1 MNKTKITLKRGDLCF
16 SAGSVTALSSDSDS
30 EETQEKLEMTIY
42 SGGVI
47 ENHWFWGNLAID
59 VNGMSFPKKKFPIL
73 FRHDLD
79 RKIAFGKSVD
89 VSKNSLELS
98 EATYVDTEDSR
109 EFRKLSKEGF
119 PFEASF
125 LAIPSKIEEIGEGE
139 EAEVN
144 GFTFKGPGT
153 IWRKSQFKEASVCE
167 FGYDPNTQSAAMSEN
182 VDIIGLRYHGK
193 NEVKEE
199 TSTMNLAELK
209 EKHPDLYKEIV
220 DGVKSEMEAAFS
232 KEKKTL
238 ETEISTLKGE
248 RDAFS
253 QKAEDQDKRLASL
266 EKENALRAER
276 EIRSDAD
283 AIFSDQ
289 FSKTNIPER
298 LFAKVRKMVSHE
310 TFVAEG
316 KFDKEGFAKAVSE
329 ELKDWT
335 VDEPTF
341 MGFSTVVDKN
351 DPDKVSGEKVDQAAG
366 RLFGHLGMKQ

>member
-1 MNKTKITLKRGDLCF
+1 MDKKKISLKRGDLCF
-16 SAGSVTALSSDSDS
+16 SSGSVTAFSSG
-30 EETQEKLEMTIY
+30 EESTEPQEKLEMTIY

-47 ENHWFWGNLAID
+47 EDHWFWGNLAID

-79 RKIAFGKSVD
+79 RKIAFGNSVD
-89 VSKNSLELS
+89 VSENSLKLG

-125 LAIPSKIEEIGEGE
+125 LAVPSKIEEIDNGE

-144 GFTFKGPGT
+144 GYTFKGPGT

-167 FGYDPNTQSAAMSEN
+167 FGYDPNTQSAAMSES
-182 VDIIGLRYHGK
+182 VDIIGVRYHGK
-193 NEVKEE
+193 KEVKEE

-209 EKHPDLYKEIV
+209 EKHPDLFKEIV

-238 ETEISTLKGE
+238 ENEISALKGE

-253 QKAEDQDKRLASL
+253 QKSEDQEKRLASL

-283 AIFSDQ
+283 KIFSDHI
-289 FSKTNIPER
+289 SKTNIPER
-298 LFAKVRKMVSHE
+298 LFGKIRRMVSHE
-310 TFVAEG
+310 SFVTDG
-316 KFDKEGFAKAVSE
+316 KFDRESFAKAVSE
-329 ELKDWT
+329 ELKDWA

-341 MGFSTVVDKN
+341 MGFSTVDSK
-351 DPDKVSGEKVDQAAG
+351 DPETKTGEKIDQAAG
-366 RLFGHLGMKQ
+366 RLFSHLGLKQ